1 MPLLVF
7 VVVVVF
13 MRTRLQ
19 KKRVVAAFTFLL
31 VKKAGR
37 LLVAESFTSLQS
49 LASSPTQRRKK
60 SLGTGIIWRGIFKKY
75 GKKSMFKVLVL

>member
-1 MPLLVF
+1 LVF

-37 LLVAESFTSLQS
+37 LLVAESSFTSSQS
-49 LASSPTQRRKK
+49 LASFPTQRRKK

-75 GKKSMFKVLVL
+75 GKEKHV